1 VDALNAAAGAGT
13 WDYVPSPPAQERP
26 AVAEEDVIRTAYIYK
41 PADVEPVGDSR
52 ILRDEVNFDNA
63 REPLAQAFKAAG
75 APDDDAFA
83 MIVNHFKSKG
93 SGVDDGTGQGDA
105 NPDRIGQAE
114 ALSAFAAE
122 FAADRGTEAVL
133 LAGDFNSYSMEDPM
147 QVLYEDGYEAIESDT
162 AGEET
167 YVFDGLVG
175 SLDHILGNAAAME
188 MVTGA
193 DVWDINADEPVG
205 YEYARFNA
213 NVTNLYAEGPFRS
226 SDHDPEIVGLDL
238 PDAEPVAT
246 TVTGTA
252 EEVTYGEEGRVE
264 VQVDSE
270 NPVGGT
276 VDVLDG
282 DEVLG
287 SANVA
292 EDGSATVVLSAGSL
306 PVGTH
311 ELVLRYSG
319 DAANQPSTGT
329 VTVTVV
335 KARPEMTV
343 TVSPERVTTKTPVR
357 VTVDLSAPG
366 QVVTGWVGIT
376 ADGDHQTR
384 RLTDGRAVFDLG
396 RFKKADRY
404 VAWIGYAGN
413 DTTKPAI
420 QRVVIEVAKR

>member
-1 VDALNAAAGAGT
+1 
-13 WDYVPSPPAQERP
+13 
-26 AVAEEDVIRTAYIYK
+26 
-41 PADVEPVGDSR
+41 
-52 ILRDEVNFDNA
+52 
-63 REPLAQAFKAAG
+63 
-75 APDDDAFA
+75 
-83 MIVNHFKSKG
+83 
-93 SGVDDGTGQGDA
+93 
-105 NPDRIGQAE
+105 
-114 ALSAFAAE
+114 
-122 FAADRGTEAVL
+122 
-133 LAGDFNSYSMEDPM
+133 M
-147 QVLYEDGYEAIESDT
+147 QVLYEDGYEAVESDT
-162 AGEET
+162 EGEET
-167 YVFDGLVG
+167 YVFGGLVG
-175 SLDHILGNAAAME
+175 SLDHVLGNAAAME

-205 YEYARFNA
+205 YEYGRFNA
-213 NVTNLYAEGPFRS
+213 NVTNLYAEHPFRS

-252 EEVTYGEEGRVE
+252 EEFAYGEEGRVE

-287 SANVA
+287 TADIA
-292 EDGSATVVLSAGSL
+292 EDGSATVVLPAGSL

-311 ELVLRYSG
+311 ELGLRYSG
-319 DAANQPSTGT
+319 DAANQPSAGT

-343 TVSPERVTTKTPVR
+343 TVSPERVTTKTPVQL
-357 VTVDLSAPG
+357 TVDLSAPG

-376 ADGDHQTR
+376 VDGDHQAR

-404 VAWIGYAGN
+404 VVWVGYAGS

-420 QRVVIEVAKR
+420 KRVVIEVAKR